1 MDNVLKGYIE
11 KLKSV
16 DTVEE
21 YETFISNLHQML
33 KQESYKNDV
42 GVKSTPTSDFS
53 SLTTE

>member
-33 KQESYKNDV
+33 KQES
-42 GVKSTPTSDFS
+42 
-53 SLTTE
+53 